1 MSLSAFSREHLVVG
15 QLEHP
20 AGAKGQRIAWP
31 YLITIALYHLVA
43 LLAFLPWFFS
53 WTGVIVAWLG
63 LLVFGTFGINICYH
77 RLLTHRGFTCVTW
90 LERCLAIL
98 GICCV
103 QDTPIHWVA
112 VHRRHHQYSDE
123 QSDPHSPFVNFL
135 WAHIGWLLIENRDF
149 DRLGLYSRYARDIAQ
164 NPFYS
169 RFERVRWYAGVIYA
183 SWLLFFLGGLVAGVV
198 IGSSLMESVQFGLSL
213 LVWGVFVR
221 TVVVWHITWSVN
233 SITHIWG
240 YRRYTTGDGS
250 RNNILIGYISSGEG
264 WHNNHHADPR
274 TAKNGR
280 RWWEFDFSYLLIR
293 CLAAFGLANDIVMP
307 NPRVAEELSRSASK

>member
-1 MSLSAFSREHLVVG
+1 MSILTREHLVVDL
-15 QLEHP
+15 LERP
-20 AGAKGQRIAWP
+20 TGAKGRRVAWA
-31 YLITIALYHLVA
+31 YLTTIIFYHLVA

-53 WTGVIVAWLG
+53 WTGIIVAWLG
-63 LLVFGTFGINICYH
+63 LIVFGTLGINICYH
-77 RLLTHRGFTCVTW
+77 RLLTHQGFACVRW

-123 QSDPHSPFVNFL
+123 QSDPHSPKVSFL
-135 WAHIGWLLIENRDF
+135 WAHLGWLLIEND
-149 DRLGLYSRYARDIAQ
+149 DLNRLGLYSRYARDIAQ
-164 NPFYS
+164 DPFYT
-169 RFERVRWYAGVIYA
+169 RFERIHWHAGVIA
-183 SWLLFFLGGLVAGVV
+183 VSWLLFLLGGFVAGAAS
-198 IGSSLMESVQFGLSL
+198 GSSLLESFQFGLSL

-240 YRRYTTGDGS
+240 YQRYATADAS

-280 RWWEFDFSYLLIR
+280 RWWEFDLSYVLIR
-293 CLAAFGLANDIVMP
+293 CFAACGFVQGIVMP
-307 NPRVAEELSRSASK
+307 RPRPELGSRSSEA